1 LRIASSK
8 WFSLP
13 RLGKD
18 TFSDLM
24 KARVKY
30 DTKFGF
36 KITSE
41 TDVPSALSIL
51 SRALDQTVEL
61 ESFCFICDKPLG
73 EIDKPGSIICSE
85 CKGREDAYA
94 LYTIKF
100 ASLVENL

>member
-1 LRIASSK
+1 LRIASNK

-36 KITSE
+36 KITPE
-41 TDVPSALSIL
+41 TDIPRALSIL
-51 SRALDQTVEL
+51 SKALDQTVEL
-61 ESFCFICDKPLG
+61 ESFCFICDKPLREG
-73 EIDKPGSIICSE
+73 DESRSAVCGE
-85 CKGREDAYA
+85 CKCRDDAYA
-94 LYTIKF
+94 LYTMKF